1 MINKLQIVPSILST
15 DLVKLAEQIEIV
27 EDAGADMIHVD
38 VMDGHFVPNIT
49 FGPVIVSAL
58 KRVTD
63 LPLDVHLMISE
74 PERYIQQFVDAGASI
89 LTVHQEAGPHLHA
102 TLQMIKEAGIRA
114 GVCINPGTNISSI
127 YPILSEVH
135 LVLIMTVN
143 PGFGGQA
150 FLPFTTEKIAM
161 LAKYREETNLKFL
174 IEVDGGISPQTA
186 GEVVSAGAEILVAGN
201 AIFGQVDIKSAFED
215 LKKAANTALE

>member
-1 MINKLQIVPSILST
+1 MNNLQIAPSILAA
-15 DLVKLAEQIEIV
+15 DLFKLAEQVKIV
-27 EDAGADMIHVD
+27 ENAGADMIHVD

-74 PERYIQQFVDAGASI
+74 PERYIQQFVDAGANI
-89 LTVHQEAGPHLHA
+89 LTVHQEAGPHMHR
-102 TLQMIKEAGIRA
+102 TLQSIKEAGIHA

-127 YPILSEVH
+127 FPILSEVY
-135 LVLIMTVN
+135 LVLIMSVN
-143 PGFGGQA
+143 PGFGGQN
-150 FLPFTTEKIAM
+150 FLPLAAEKIAM
-161 LAKYREETNLKFL
+161 LAKYRDETNFNFL

-186 GEVVSAGAEILVAGN
+186 GEVVSAGADILVAGN
-201 AIFGQVDIKSAFED
+201 AIFGQSDIKSAFQE
-215 LKKAANTALE
+215 LKKAANDALD